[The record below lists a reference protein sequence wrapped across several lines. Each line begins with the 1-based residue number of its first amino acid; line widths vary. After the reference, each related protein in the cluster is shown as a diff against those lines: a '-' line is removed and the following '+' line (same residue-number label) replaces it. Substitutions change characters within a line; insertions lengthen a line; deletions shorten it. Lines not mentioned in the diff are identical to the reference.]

1 MADIQTNLIFIRRS
15 YVPEQTETKEIQGD
29 RIEVLPMKFV
39 FKFIAEVKITSL
51 YD

>member
-29 RIEVLPMKFV
+29 RIEVLPMKCALNLSEEGLS
-39 FKFIAEVKITSL
+39 KSKA
-51 YD
+51 